1 MCRASNRAVMDALCW
16 ESIQNTSKK
25 KESIH
30 SLLACLC
37 QHFDVNACVC
47 HNVALNQNED
57 VQTQPPPTAA
67 QAMPSRPNASASH
80 TCRTHMATHLVCS
93 FCTTRAL
100 HSDSRC
106 ACPACCAMP
115 RAMSCRGRGRARQ
128 PNTGPKTRLKPELD
142 SSKISSTFFF
152 PLKKPTFYPIM

>member
-1 MCRASNRAVMDALCW
+1 MDALCW

-57 VQTQPPPTAA
+57 VQTQPPPLQPRPCPHGPMPLPHTPAGHIWLLIWSAPFAPPVPSTQTLGVLALPAVPCPGLCHVGGGGGQDNQTQA
-67 QAMPSRPNASASH
+67 QKH
-80 TCRTHMATHLVCS
+80 V
-93 FCTTRAL
+93 
-100 HSDSRC
+100 
-106 ACPACCAMP
+106 
-115 RAMSCRGRGRARQ
+115 
-128 PNTGPKTRLKPELD
+128 
-142 SSKISSTFFF
+142 
-152 PLKKPTFYPIM
+152 